1 MMPKVIERLNWN
13 GQFFKLKEVI
23 QGQQLVQLHLSANEC
38 YIQSP
43 QSQQILI
50 CTIKRVASG
59 EATTFPHVI

>member
-38 YIQSP
+38 YIQS
-43 QSQQILI
+43 QQILI
-50 CTIKRVASG
+50 CTIKRVGSG